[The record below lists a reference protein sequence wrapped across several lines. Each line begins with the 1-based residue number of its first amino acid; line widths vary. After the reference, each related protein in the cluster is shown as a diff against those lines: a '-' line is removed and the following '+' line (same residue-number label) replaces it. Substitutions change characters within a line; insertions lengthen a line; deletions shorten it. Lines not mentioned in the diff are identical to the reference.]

1 MLPWVVLGLGLEL
14 SSFCDLSGETR
25 VLQEPLLSGRALVV
39 QVIGLKSAEDREQA
53 ERFAKLTPQWHAKGI
68 DFLALFPTRDF
79 WNAPSIEELR
89 GWNLPFPVLV
99 GRESDIW
106 KRGTIL
112 FIGRDGRLTASHEV
126 PLTDPTPAFTQL
138 LSTSTASPEPL
149 LRHLLNG
156 PWRDEREGW
165 LLFFKRSPEG
175 ITFRAEE
182 MTRWD
187 RPTAEGDVAEGKV
200 DIALPL
206 VRIQGT
212 IFRFDE
218 RTQNL
223 LDLNDLS
230 HRLVPGAR
238 PRLPVIDGEAL
249 VGDEALVAA
258 LKHTDALVRRET
270 AYHAVRGLQR
280 MEIGPGVEPWSLVQD
295 ADPECAATGAFAAG
309 ACGRSE
315 RIGEL
320 SALLDHDS
328 AMVRREC
335 VRALGLLGWTAEQPK
350 LMRLAKEDLDP
361 IVRRLAA
368 APPAPPP
375 RPPQDEGSDQGADG
389 DEPR

>member
-1 MLPWVVLGLGLEL
+1 MLPWIVLGLSLEF
-14 SSFCDLSGETR
+14 SGFSDLSGQTR

-39 QVIGLKSAEDREQA
+39 QVLDSGSKEHREQA
-53 ERFAKLTPQWHAKGI
+53 EGFARLSPQWSEAGI
-68 DFLALFPTRDF
+68 DFCALFLTREA
-79 WNAPSIEELR
+79 WNSPSIESLR
-89 GWNLPFPVLV
+89 TWNLPYPVLV
-99 GRESDIW
+99 GRESEPW
-106 KRGTIL
+106 QRGTIL
-112 FIGRDGRLTASHEV
+112 FIGRDGQLQASHVV
-126 PLTDPTPAFTQL
+126 PLTDPTVACKQL
-138 LSTSTASPEPL
+138 LATRTAGSEPL
-149 LRHLLNG
+149 LAHLLAG

-165 LLFFKRSPEG
+165 MLFFERKADG
-175 ITFRAEE
+175 IGFRAEE
-182 MTRWD
+182 LTRWD
-187 RPTAEGDVAEGKV
+187 RPTAQGNVAEGLV
-200 DIALPL
+200 EIALPL
-206 VRIQGT
+206 VRIRNT
-212 IFRFDE
+212 IFRFEE

-223 LDLNDLS
+223 LDPLDLS

-258 LKHTDALVRRET
+258 LKHKDALVRREA

-280 MEIGPGVEPWSLVQD
+280 MEIGPGVEPWNLVQD

-350 LMRLAKEDLDP
+350 LMQLAKEDLDP